1 MCHVKC
7 LFCMYFMNYTR
18 RPLLHSRMDAY
29 PIAVQGCNWVTRVYV
44 NYLNKARVFAEVERT
59 EPIHTQFDVVTR
71 QTFFFLLI
79 HSSLHRFMCWSLKV
93 YLNLLSTTIWG
104 QRFCVHKR
112 IRENIFFFFLPH
124 WCGDVGVNLPSGLLC
139 HGRLFDFDFSSI
151 LVVDTNT
158 SFIQRRC
165 SQWRDPPDECIASV
179 TRRGQKV
186 FCRLIE
192 SCLHSVYICF
202 FRKVSTL

>member
-112 IRENIFFFFLPH
+112 IRENIFFFFFYLIDAVT
-124 WCGDVGVNLPSGLLC
+124 WGLIYQVGYCVTVVCLILIFL
-139 HGRLFDFDFSSI
+139 RFSSSIQTLHLSNDVAVSEEI
-151 LVVDTNT
+151 LLMNV
-158 SFIQRRC
+158 
-165 SQWRDPPDECIASV
+165 
-179 TRRGQKV
+179 
-186 FCRLIE
+186 
-192 SCLHSVYICF
+192 
-202 FRKVSTL
+202 